1 MLHLYVYMPIARTI
15 AGHNLANDLQPMAQ
29 PLQIIVNPESVGVSQ
44 PLQPLQII
52 PGVKQM
58 LPTPSGG
65 PSSAALYKE
74 APPVA
79 PAMEGAPP
87 DRHSRAGGN
96 PPATGIAVPP
106 FPRPKR

>member
-1 MLHLYVYMPIARTI
+1 MFHLYVYRPIDRTV
-15 AGHNLANDLQPMAQ
+15 AGHNLANGLLAMAQ
-29 PLQIIVNPESVGVSQ
+29 PLQTIVNLEGVGAGQ
-44 PLQPLQII
+44 PLQPRRII

-58 LPTPSGG
+58 LPTQA
-65 PSSAALYKE
+65 AALYKE

-79 PAMEGAPP
+79 PAMEGALP
-87 DRHSRAGGN
+87 DRHSRAYGN